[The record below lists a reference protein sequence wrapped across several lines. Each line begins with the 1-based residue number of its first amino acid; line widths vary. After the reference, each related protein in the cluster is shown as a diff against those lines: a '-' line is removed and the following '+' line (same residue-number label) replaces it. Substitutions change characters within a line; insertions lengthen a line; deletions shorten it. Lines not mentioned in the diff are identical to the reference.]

1 MRPFVIIEAEV
12 LNPVFDLKG
21 QRERKAKAALQRVPL
36 QVAIAANG
44 AEPCHA
50 LRAQVRHL

>member
-1 MRPFVIIEAEV
+1 MRQFVIMSADVRRTV
-12 LNPVFDLKG
+12 LDLKG

-50 LRAQVRHL
+50 LSAQVRHL